1 KSKFQH
7 AQSKFKA
14 ENAQLAKAKQSVNVA
29 EQRIKSRKDDLKNAK
44 LQLSYTTIRAGSSGL
59 ISQKNIK
66 TGQYITANQPLM
78 SLTDLQNVWVTA
90 NFKET
95 GLFDI
100 HVGQKAKITI
110 DAYPHKKFVGRVQSI
125 AGATG
130 AKFSL

>member
-1 KSKFQH
+1 
-7 AQSKFKA
+7 
-14 ENAQLAKAKQSVNVA
+14 
-29 EQRIKSRKDDLKNAK
+29 
-44 LQLSYTTIRAGSSGL
+44 IRAGSSGL

-130 AKFSL
+130 AKFSLLPSSNATGNYVKVVQRVPVKIVFIQKPSPDFH